1 MSVVNT
7 SGSAAMLRLNDIR
20 IPVRIAI
27 ACSVPMLA
35 FIVFALKTIVEKHAI
50 YSSADR
56 IAAIA
61 QTAPD
66 ISSLIH
72 ELQKERGATAGFVNS
87 KGSLFADILT
97 AQRPQTD
104 KAVGDWRR
112 RMSEI
117 DGSASSAAFRGD
129 MEQAQSMLGRLQSL
143 RDGASRLDL
152 TAQETSSYYTGTIA
166 RLVEMVDSIGA
177 M

>member
-1 MSVVNT
+1 
-7 SGSAAMLRLNDIR
+7 MLRLNDIR

-35 FIVFALKTIVEKHAI
+35 FVVFALKTIVEKHAV
-50 YSSADR
+50 YSTADR

-87 KGSLFADILT
+87 KGSQFADVLT
-97 AQRPQTD
+97 GQRPQTD
-104 KAVGDWRR
+104 KTITEWRR

-117 DGSASSAAFRGD
+117 NVSASSATFRSD
-129 MEQAQSMLGRLQSL
+129 MEQVQSRLGRCKACV
-143 RDGASRLDL
+143 RARAAS
-152 TAQETSSYYTGTIA
+152 S
-166 RLVEMVDSIGA
+166 
-177 M
+177 